1 MDIQI
6 KALRKRDFSKAI
18 QFAITGMHFEWY
30 LDNPFLLQL
39 YGRYFWYLELSRA
52 TQVIAA
58 YAGEE
63 LAGVLLAE
71 LEGEPKKYRSL
82 WKTIYVKLFE
92 FVQNTFYQD
101 SAGTYVSAT
110 QQLLSSY
117 LASHRPDGEIV
128 FLAANPA
135 VKGKGIGS
143 LLLSALERRENGK
156 TLFLHTDDACTY
168 PFYEQRGF
176 TRVGEKDICMEMGQ
190 KQVPL
195 KCLLYSKTLG
205 SSCASK
211 ASPTA
216 SPSEL

>member
-1 MDIQI
+1 M
-6 KALRKRDFSKAI
+6 
-18 QFAITGMHFEWY
+18 
-30 LDNPFLLQL
+30 
-39 YGRYFWYLELSRA
+39 
-52 TQVIAA
+52 
-58 YAGEE
+58 
-63 LAGVLLAE
+63 
-71 LEGEPKKYRSL
+71 
-82 WKTIYVKLFE
+82 KLFE

-101 SAGTYVSAT
+101 SAGTYASAT

-143 LLLSALERRENGK
+143 LLLSELERRENGK

-168 PFYEQRGF
+168 PFYEHRGF

-205 SSCASK
+205 RSCASK